1 MAHATTVIATLL
13 DLGQI
18 ESCLLTTAAPRAK
31 NFQVINVL
39 LGYQRS
45 LVPPFTGH
53 APAPSKR
60 TTPTSRARDT
70 PKCPNQGNSLES
82 RRPPHLCQGTRES
95 CQSLLSDTVLPIAT
109 SRINGSGYAASVDVA
124 GAFEAEAG
132 ALEPLSVFELEADPP
147 SPVFVDS
154 KELLDALESDDEA
167 VDADDDE
174 TGVDRESFL

>member
-53 APAPSKR
+53 APAPTKR

-82 RRPPHLCQGTRES
+82 RRPPTYVKAQERAVNLFSQIRCSQ
-95 CQSLLSDTVLPIAT
+95 LLPHASTAAATQRPSMLPEPSKLKRGRSNHCLYSSWKLIPRHRSSST
-109 SRINGSGYAASVDVA
+109 LRNYSMRSSRTM
-124 GAFEAEAG
+124 
-132 ALEPLSVFELEADPP
+132 
-147 SPVFVDS
+147 
-154 KELLDALESDDEA
+154 KQ
-167 VDADDDE
+167 
-174 TGVDRESFL
+174 